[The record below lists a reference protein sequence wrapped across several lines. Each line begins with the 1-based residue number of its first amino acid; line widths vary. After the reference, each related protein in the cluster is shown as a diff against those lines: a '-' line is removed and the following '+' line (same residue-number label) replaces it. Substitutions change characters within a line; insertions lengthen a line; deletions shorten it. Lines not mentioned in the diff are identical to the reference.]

1 MIDFAN
7 IAFRTVM
14 SLAFLAFVVRPLLM
28 SMVRKEPNTL
38 ELEEMAQL
46 AVNSAFKSQ
55 FNSYYASRPQKL
67 PAPEKLVIDVQA
79 TPVGEVDQAHTPL
92 VPLTEEELAALA
104 QFDVD
109 EAERVRGHA
118 EEMARRASLA
128 AEEAARKAD
137 EAAQRLALEAAG
149 AEDEEEDEGLKK
161 MRENMKKEKKKPTIP
176 AELLAGN
183 SYEDKLM
190 IVRLV
195 TDHFAASTQ
204 GCHDATGFQ
213 GHAHQTHQGAAALRL
228 RCAQIG
234 QGGFD
239 VGSEIHH
246 WI

>member
-104 QFDVD
+104 QFDAD
-109 EAERVRGHA
+109 EAERVRGHE
-118 EEMARRASLA
+118 EEMARRATLA

-149 AEDEEEDEGLKK
+149 EEDEGLNK

-195 TDHFAASTQ
+195 TEQEQNRVANAIRSMI
-204 GCHDATGFQ
+204 
-213 GHAHQTHQGAAALRL
+213 
-228 RCAQIG
+228 QI
-234 QGGFD
+234 Q
-239 VGSEIHH
+239 
-246 WI
+246 